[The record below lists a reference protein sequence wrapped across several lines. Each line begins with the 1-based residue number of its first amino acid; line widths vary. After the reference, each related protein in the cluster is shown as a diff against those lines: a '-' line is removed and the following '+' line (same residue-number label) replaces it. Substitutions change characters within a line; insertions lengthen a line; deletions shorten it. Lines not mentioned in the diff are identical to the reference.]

1 MSLASTA
8 ISASAAADILDFRA
22 KSSEVTLTDVTKIF
36 PTPEGTGETVAV
48 NHIDLEVANGELV
61 TLLGPSGCGK
71 TTTLRMISGFE
82 YPTSGRI
89 MIGGRDVANVPPNKR
104 GISMVFQSYALFPH
118 LSVWENIAYGLKV
131 QKLSGREVLA
141 RTGKA
146 IRLMQLEGMERRFPS
161 QLSGGQ
167 QQRVSL
173 ARAIVIEPSVLLF
186 DEPLSNLD
194 AKLREHMRDELR
206 SLQRRLGI
214 TSLYVTHDQ
223 SEAMAISDRVVIM
236 KDGDLMQVGSPQ
248 EIYEYPNCKF
258 VANFIGKAN
267 FISGI
272 FQGMEGKSAV
282 VTLDGQ
288 RLLIPN
294 PGAMES
300 LQPGSACSLAV
311 RPESAYL
318 ASGED
323 TQGIAGQVLRA
334 TYFGSEIEYE
344 VETTL
349 TTLVIEGYN
358 PQRSDSFAEGDR
370 VKVVLDLDCIRL
382 LREEELSIE

>member
-1 MSLASTA
+1 MSKT
-8 ISASAAADILDFRA
+8 AAADVRDFSA
-22 KSSEVTLTDVTKIF
+22 KSSGVTLTDITKIF
-36 PTPEGTGETVAV
+36 PTPEGSGETVAV
-48 NHIDLEVANGELV
+48 NHINLEAANGELV

-82 YPTSGRI
+82 YPSSGQI
-89 MIGGRDVANVPPNKR
+89 MIGGRDVANIPPNKR
-104 GISMVFQSYALFPH
+104 GVSMVFQSYALFPH

-131 QKLSGREVLA
+131 KKLSKQELLT
-141 RTGKA
+141 RTGKVV
-146 IRLMQLEGMERRFPS
+146 RLMQLEGMERRFPN

-206 SLQRRLGI
+206 SLQKRLGI

-236 KDGDLMQVGSPQ
+236 KDGDLVQVGSPQ
-248 EIYEYPNCKF
+248 EIYEYPDSKF

-272 FQGMEGKSAV
+272 FQGMSENSAV

-288 RLLIPN
+288 AAGEQRLIIPN
-294 PGAMES
+294 PGAMKG
-300 LQPGSACSLAV
+300 LKAGSACALAL

-318 ASGED
+318 DSGE
-323 TQGIAGQVLRA
+323 TEQGIAGRVLRA
-334 TYFGSEIEYE
+334 TYFGSKIEYE
-344 VETTL
+344 VETASAV
-349 TTLVIEGYN
+349 LVIEGYN
-358 PQRSDSFAEGDR
+358 PQRSVRFAEGDNAR
-370 VKVVLDLDCIRL
+370 IVLDLDCVRL
-382 LREEELSIE
+382 LVDEELSVE